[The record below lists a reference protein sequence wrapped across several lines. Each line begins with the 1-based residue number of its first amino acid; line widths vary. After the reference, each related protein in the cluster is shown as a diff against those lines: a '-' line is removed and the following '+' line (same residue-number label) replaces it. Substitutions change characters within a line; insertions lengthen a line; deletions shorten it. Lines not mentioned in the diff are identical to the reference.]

1 MENNR
6 NSLSRVLGRTDIL
19 AIGFGTMV
27 GWSWVMLATTW
38 LTQAGFWGT
47 IIAFIIGAL
56 IIMGVGAAYGE
67 LTSALPLAGG
77 EVVYVYRAMGA
88 KVAWMVGWVMALAY
102 LGVAAWEGIALAT
115 ALDAMFPVGQFLP
128 LWEAL

>member
-88 KVAWMVGWVMALAY
+88 KVAWMVGWVMALA
-102 LGVAAWEGIALAT
+102 
-115 ALDAMFPVGQFLP
+115 
-128 LWEAL
+128 